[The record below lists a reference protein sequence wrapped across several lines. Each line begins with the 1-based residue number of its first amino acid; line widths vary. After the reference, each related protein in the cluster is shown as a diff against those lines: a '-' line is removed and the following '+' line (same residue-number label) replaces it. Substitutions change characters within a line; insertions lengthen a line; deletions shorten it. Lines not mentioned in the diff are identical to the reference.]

1 MDGGLVI
8 VSRRIVVIES
18 NVSIVKETQVG
29 TASGSVC
36 E

>member
-8 VSRRIVVIES
+8 VSRRAVVIES
-18 NVSIVKETQVG
+18 NVSIVKKTKVG
-29 TASGSVC
+29 AASGSVC